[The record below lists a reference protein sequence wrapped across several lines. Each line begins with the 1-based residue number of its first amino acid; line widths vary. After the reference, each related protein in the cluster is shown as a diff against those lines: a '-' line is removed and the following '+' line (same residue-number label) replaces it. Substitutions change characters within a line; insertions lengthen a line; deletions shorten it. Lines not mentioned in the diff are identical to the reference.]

1 MPMFAFGAD
10 DNNSHGIPSSFS
22 EGDVQHLLR
31 TVISCN
37 GTPLRGGR
45 GTDDNNDG

>member
-1 MPMFAFGAD
+1 MFAFGAN
-10 DNNSHGIPSSFS
+10 DNNGHGIPSSFGEG
-22 EGDVQHLLR
+22 EGDVQYLLR

-37 GTPLRGGR
+37 GTPLRGGC